1 MRDKRFVAAHRGGPL
16 GRAKHRLLA
25 EWAADCAERVLPFFE
40 KCGADDR
47 PRRAIATARAW
58 ANEKAS
64 VGDAQKAAVAAHA
77 VARAMKNKSATAAAR
92 AAGHAAATAHMA
104 DHSLGAAFY
113 ALKAIEATGASTDDE
128 RAWQVAKLPNAV
140 RELVVSALGSEQ
152 FKEQEVGNYF
162 SAASHFAISA

>member
-1 MRDKRFVAAHRGGPL
+1 MAVHRGGL
-16 GRAKHRLLA
+16 LDRAKHRLLA
-25 EWAADCAERVLPFFE
+25 EWAADCAERILPLFE
-40 KCGADDR
+40 QCGSDDR

-77 VARAMKNKSATAAAR
+77 VARAVKNKSATAAAR

-113 ALKAIEATGASTDDE
+113 ALKAIEATGASTHDE
-128 RAWQVAKLPNAV
+128 RASQVAKLPDAV

-152 FKEQEVGNYF
+152 FK
-162 SAASHFAISA
+162 SRK